1 MKVILLKS
9 VSKLG
14 QAGEVKDVSDGYA
27 RNYLLPNQLASLVTQ
42 QRLVELQSDKSRQ
55 ERLAR
60 KSLLS
65 AKQTKQALDGRLFT
79 LKAMAN
85 AQGTLFAGVT
95 ASAISDILKTKGYE
109 IQPSMIELPQP
120 LKHTGDHKVAIDF
133 GDQKR
138 AVITISIIPLRDH

>member
-14 QAGEVKDVSDGYA
+14 QAGDVKDVSDGYA
-27 RNYLLPNQLASLVTQ
+27 RNYLLPNQLAALATQ

-65 AKQTKQALDGRLFT
+65 AKQTKQELDGKLFT
-79 LKAMAN
+79 LKAIGN

-95 ASAISDILKTKGYE
+95 ASAISDTLKAKGYE
-109 IQPSMIELPQP
+109 IQPSRIELPQP

-133 GDQKR
+133 GYQKR
-138 AVITISIIPLRDH
+138 AVITISIIS